1 MLPSR
6 HSDAERKNPAP
17 VDRAKHSTTE
27 SALVL
32 IGSLIAVSMRHRL
45 VSADF
50 AGEPF
55 ANPE

>member
-1 MLPSR
+1 M
-6 HSDAERKNPAP
+6 NPAP